1 MFPTQLAQ
9 LPTMLRLSYFSISLE
24 RFSINFL
31 VSRIRPAS
39 CLRASLRASR

>member
-1 MFPTQLAQ
+1 MIPTQMAR
-9 LPTMLRLSYFSISLE
+9 LPTVLRLPYFSRSLK